1 MKKTSIFL
9 IIEIVI
15 IICLFVGVFILY
27 YEKPTVVIDKNI
39 IINLNDSKKNSDYV
53 KVTNGKIVNEY
64 NINTSILGI
73 KDVKVIVS
81 GFLGIKKDYTYQV
94 EIKDLTPPELTI
106 HNKNLYTE
114 IYKEINLLDN
124 VIVKDNSNKDIEVKV
139 EGKYDFKETKT
150 FVLNYVCSDESGN
163 TTKEEFTLTVTDQK
177 PTTDKTFLTSNG
189 YTLVVKNGIT
199 YIDGYLIA
207 NKTYNLP
214 SSYNPGKLLT
224 EFTDN
229 FNKMKND
236 AKLEDINLKIVS
248 GYRSY
253 ETQKKLH
260 YNYVKDQGSQKAET
274 HSARAGYSEHQSG
287 LAADI
292 NLISQKFATQK
303 EGIWLND
310 NCYKYGFIIRY
321 PKDKSDETGYI
332 YEPWHIRYV
341 GKELAEKLYNN
352 GNWITME
359 KYFGITSQYESK

>member
-1 MKKTSIFL
+1 MKKTSIYL

-27 YEKPTVVIDKNI
+27 YKKPTVVIDKNI
-39 IINLNDSKKNSDYV
+39 IINLNDLKKNSDYV
-53 KVTNGKIVNEY
+53 KVTNGKILNEY
-64 NINTSILGI
+64 TIDTSTIGT
-73 KDVKVIVS
+73 KDVKVIVRDIF
-81 GFLGIKKDYTYQV
+81 GFKEEYKYQV
-94 EIKDLTPPELTI
+94 DIEDLTPPELII

-124 VIVKDNSNKDIEVKV
+124 VEVKDNSSKNIEVKI
-139 EGKYDFKETKT
+139 EGSYNFKETKT
-150 FVLNYVCSDESGN
+150 FILNYVCSDESGN
-163 TTKEEFTLTVTDQK
+163 TTKKEFTLTVTNEK
-177 PTTDKTFLTSNG
+177 PTEDKTFTTSNG
-189 YTLVVKNGIT
+189 HNAVVKNGIT

-214 SSYNPGKLLT
+214 SNYNPGKLLT
-224 EFTDN
+224 EFSEN
-229 FNKMKND
+229 FNKMKED
-236 AKLEDINLKIVS
+236 AKIENINLKIVS

-321 PKDKSDETGYI
+321 PKDKNDETGYI

-359 KYFGITSQYESK
+359 KYFGITSSYQN